1 MKKAND
7 NVDIENL
14 HDNMIKFVTDLE
26 EVLGYELTITSGYRS
41 PEHPIEKAKSKPG
54 EHTEGLAIDVACS
67 TPTEFLNLVGKAYQ
81 LGCKRIGVSRKSGF
95 VHLGLSPNR
104 YTSLWTY

>member
-7 NVDIENL
+7 NVNIENL
-14 HDNMIKFVTDLE
+14 HDNMIKFVSDLE

-41 PEHPIEKAKSKPG
+41 EFHPIEINKSKPG

-95 VHLGLSPNR
+95 VHLGLSEHRP
-104 YTSLWTY
+104 TSLWTY